1 VPPDALSPPDGLLA
15 PPGSTLAGG
24 APAAVSVDGG
34 PAEAGPSVV
43 VGDPD
48 TLGVVVVV
56 AGRRR
61 RGVVVGEPGRW
72 SEAGCRI
79 TVLPNRSCSALWPDT
94 PASTRETATNA
105 RLVASAVPATHTATS
120 MVRRDMATR

>member
-1 VPPDALSPPDGLLA
+1 MGV
-15 PPGSTLAGG
+15 GS
-24 APAAVSVDGG
+24 AA
-34 PAEAGPSVV
+34 APSVV

-48 TLGVVVVV
+48 TRGVVVVV
-56 AGRRR
+56 AAWRRR
-61 RGVVVGEPGRW
+61 VVVAGELGRW
-72 SEAGCRI
+72 SDAGCRI

-120 MVRRDMATR
+120 TVRRDMAPP